1 LTSVPSEIL
10 IVVVVAVVVAI
21 GIRLFLARNA
31 ARSKGPPHIHD
42 ALMKRAQA
50 HADASPF
57 LRKVCREYEANGHIS
72 NRQAEAVSEA
82 IARAEKRSQ
91 QGRQG
96 RA

>member
-1 LTSVPSEIL
+1 MTGVPSEIL
-10 IVVVVAVVVAI
+10 IIVVVAVVVAV
-21 GIRLFLARNA
+21 GIRLFRARTA
-31 ARSKGPPHIHD
+31 ARDKGPPHIHD
-42 ALMKRAQA
+42 ALMKRALA

-72 NRQAEAVSEA
+72 NRQAEAVAEA

-91 QGRQG
+91 QGQRG